1 MTRTPEGEPR
11 AGSPATSPLAAL
23 RRRREDLLGALARM
37 TGDGPSD
44 PEATVPFGKRAGD
57 YTALATMRAEASR
70 TRLELERAL
79 QAVEVAL
86 ARAEAGDAGRCQ
98 RCGGAVEVERLDALP
113 EASLCAACARA
124 AEEEAHRWPG
134 ASAWPAGR

>member
-1 MTRTPEGEPR
+1 LGWPEVTRPSGEESAAPVPTD
-11 AGSPATSPLAAL
+11 ALAAL
-23 RRRREDLLGALARM
+23 RRRREDLLGALAQVN
-37 TGDGPSD
+37 GDGPSD

-79 QAVEVAL
+79 RSVEVAL

-98 RCGGAVEVERLDALP
+98 RCGGAVEVERLEALP

-124 AEEEAHRWPG
+124 AEEEAQRAPL
-134 ASAWPAGR
+134 AGR